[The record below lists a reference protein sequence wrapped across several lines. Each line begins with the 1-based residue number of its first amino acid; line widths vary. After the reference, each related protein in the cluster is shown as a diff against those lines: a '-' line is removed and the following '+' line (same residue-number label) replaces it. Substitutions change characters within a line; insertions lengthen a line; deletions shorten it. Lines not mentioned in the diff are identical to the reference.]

1 MAVILFG
8 TIMLKMHSA
17 DVLGVAADKLLNSL
31 LFFFFNDNLNYPQ
44 NTLFYTKPQC
54 YSARILHTDLLDL
67 C

>member
-17 DVLGVAADKLLNSL
+17 DVLGVAADKL
-31 LFFFFNDNLNYPQ
+31 FFFNDNLNYPQ

-54 YSARILHTDLLDL
+54 YSARVLHTDLLDL

>member
-31 LFFFFNDNLNYPQ
+31 LFFFLM
-44 NTLFYTKPQC
+44 
-54 YSARILHTDLLDL
+54 II
-67 C
+67 